1 MKSLGGI
8 LLCGVATAMMCGCAN
23 VQQPESTTAST
34 AVPAATSSEM
44 RKLETRNNAVSLLYD
59 LTQDEKNLSKI
70 LIIKGGSKE
79 FDDLIKAIAQ
89 TTGDS
94 GKRLEELAAADP
106 QMKLHAL
113 QLPAGE
119 KATRAAIA
127 KTKKHE
133 LRFSSGKNF
142 QFNLLLTQVDALSY
156 GWHLAK
162 IAGDNSS
169 RPEEVRAFMEIS
181 GALANLYQ
189 QDVDML
195 KAEAKMSK

>member
-1 MKSLGGI
+1 MKRLGGI
-8 LLCGVATAMMCGCAN
+8 LLSSAAMAMVCGCAN
-23 VQQPESTTAST
+23 VQKTETA
-34 AVPAATSSEM
+34 AVPAATSSDM

-79 FDDLIKAIAQ
+79 FEALIKAIAQ
-89 TTGDS
+89 TTRDTGT
-94 GKRLEELAAADP
+94 RLEQLAVADP

-113 QLPAGE
+113 ELPAGE

-127 KTKKHE
+127 KTKEHE
-133 LRFSSGKNF
+133 LLFSSGNNF

-162 IAGDNSS
+162 IAGDNSQ
-169 RPEEVRAFMEIS
+169 RPEEVRAFVEIS
-181 GALANLYQ
+181 AALADLYQ
-189 QDVDML
+189 QDVEML
-195 KAEAKMSK
+195 KAEAKKSR